1 MTTEAGFLNT
11 PESQQTAIEQKQ
23 NIIDAAQVG
32 AIRSNQFT
40 YLAAFDGTNNSF
52 FPTNGDPQNSNVAQ
66 LYEQAYTASL
76 TDSNIKAH
84 YEPGPG
90 TEGTLTASSWLSPQ
104 VTQQVIN
111 AAENMYKDFS
121 EKASS
126 WINNN
131 SDANVRSNPS
141 DYIAVALTAF
151 SRGDASAAI
160 FSQMVYTRGLIDPA
174 TDNTLI
180 PPGQIGVSAGV
191 IFDSVTTGVN
201 GNLAFAPSTQNML
214 VLQAENEYR
223 YLFKGADYSQQRY
236 QYNGCI
242 GQSLQCGRLL

>member
-1 MTTEAGFLNT
+1 MTTEVGFLNT
-11 PESQQTAIEQKQ
+11 PESQQAAIEQRQ

-52 FPTNGDPQNSNVAQ
+52 IPSNGDPQNSNVAQ
-66 LYEQAYTASL
+66 LFYQADLASENN
-76 TDSNIKAH
+76 SNIAAG
-84 YEPGPG
+84 YQPGPG

-111 AAENMYKDFS
+111 AAENMYSDFS

-160 FSQMVYTRGLIDPA
+160 FSQMVYTRGLIDPV
-174 TDNTLI
+174 TGNTLI
-180 PPGQIGVSAGV
+180 PPGQIGVSAGL
-191 IFDSVTTGVN
+191 IFDPVTTGVN
-201 GNLAFAPSTQNML
+201 
-214 VLQAENEYR
+214 R
-223 YLFKGADYSQQRY
+223 
-236 QYNGCI
+236 
-242 GQSLQCGRLL
+242 GQ